1 MLKEI
6 NVRLFF
12 LKIYIF
18 LKIVLATAKLV
29 LRKSRILCLENIS
42 KSMSYSAK
50 ADASL
55 KWLLIFKIYVQIYK
69 LHRMLLAL

>member
-55 KWLLIFKIYVQIYK
+55 K
-69 LHRMLLAL
+69 